1 MTMSMQR
8 LARRGPR
15 LSILAGAVALAT
27 LAALD
32 TAQARPVTEARIVAA
47 DREPHNWLA
56 HGRTYGEQR
65 YSPLKQVHDGN
76 VAQLGLAWSYA
87 TNTTRGLQA
96 TPLVIDGR
104 MYATGV
110 WSVVYA
116 LDAKTG
122 RPLWTFDPQ
131 VPREWGRY
139 ACCDAVNR
147 GVAAWGDALYVG
159 TLDGRLVAL
168 DARSGRKLWE
178 VDTIDRKKPYT
189 ITGAPRVV
197 KGKVLIGN
205 GGGEYG
211 VRGYLS
217 AYDARTGKLAWRF
230 YTVPGDPKLG
240 FEHPELEPAAKT
252 WTGEW
257 WKHGGGGTVWDSMAY
272 DPELDT
278 LYVGTGNGSPWSRAI
293 RSPGGGDNLYLSS
306 ILALDPDTGRL
317 KWHYQVT
324 PAENWDYTA
333 TQHIILADLQF
344 DGRPRKVLMQAPKN
358 GFFYVLDRATGEL
371 LAADKYIPAT
381 WASHVDLKTGRP
393 VETPEGD
400 WSKETRLIVPA
411 AFGGHN
417 WHPMAY
423 NPQTQLVYIPAMQPA
438 GIYPPSAE
446 WLERGKYTRRELFWN
461 PGVDWNAYTDT
472 IYGLLQQLGG
482 ELPQDR
488 GYLKA
493 WDPVARK
500 TRWEIEHPAFWN
512 GGLLTTAGNLLFQ
525 GTGDGRFVA
534 YSADTGRTLWSVPT
548 MIGII
553 APPMTY
559 AVDGE
564 QYVAVLA
571 GYGGAGGVTGGDPRT
586 MASARYLN
594 DGHILVFKLGGKAPM
609 PRVAERN
616 LDIPEPPAL
625 AATPEQVE
633 NGKYLYTANCMV
645 CHGALAVSGGV
656 VPDLRRLPAAKHGLF
671 KEIVFDGVIHS
682 AGMPRMGDLLTE
694 QDVRDIQ
701 AYVIQRARED
711 RAAGQAPVAPAT
723 KP

>member
-1 MTMSMQR
+1 MARTQTGR
-8 LARRGPR
+8 LLAG
-15 LSILAGAVALAT
+15 LILAASGALCAQGAH
-27 LAALD
+27 AA
-32 TAQARPVTEARIVAA
+32 PVTAERIIAA
-47 DREPHNWLA
+47 DREPQNWLA
-56 HGRTYGEQR
+56 HGRTYDEQR
-65 YSPLKQVHDGN
+65 YSPLAQINDSN
-76 VAQLGLAWSYA
+76 VAKLGLAWSYA

-104 MYATGV
+104 MYVTGV

-122 RPLWTFDPQ
+122 RELWRYDPQ
-131 VPREWGRY
+131 VPRAWGRY

-147 GVAAWGDALYVG
+147 GVAAWGNALYLG
-159 TLDGRLVAL
+159 TLDGRLIAL
-168 DARSGRKLWE
+168 DARTGRRLWE
-178 VDTIDRKKPYT
+178 VNTIDRSKPYT

-230 YTVPGDPKLG
+230 YTVPGNPKEG
-240 FEHPELEPAAKT
+240 FEHPELEQAAKT

-257 WKHGGGGTVWDSMAY
+257 WVGGGGGTVWDSMAY

-278 LYVGTGNGSPWSRAI
+278 LYVGTGNGSPWNRAI
-293 RSPGGGDNLYLSS
+293 RSPGGGDNLFLSS

-324 PAENWDYTA
+324 PADNWDYTA
-333 TQHIILADLQF
+333 TQHIVLADLVF
-344 DGRPRKVLMQAPKN
+344 DGKPRKVLMQAPKN
-358 GFFYVLDRATGEL
+358 GFFYVLDRVTGEL
-371 LAADKYIPAT
+371 LAADKYIPAN

-400 WSKETRLIVPA
+400 WTQGTRMIVPA
-411 AFGGHN
+411 PFGGHN

-423 NPQTQLVYIPAMQPA
+423 NPRTGLVYIPAMQPA
-438 GIYPPSAE
+438 GIYTPSQE
-446 WLERGKYTRRELFWN
+446 FLKSGRYTRRDLFWN
-461 PGVDWNAYTDT
+461 PGLDWNAYADT
-472 IYGLLQQLGG
+472 VDAILQQTGG
-482 ELPQDR
+482 KLPEDR

-493 WDPVARK
+493 WDPIARR

-534 YSADTGRTLWSVPT
+534 YAADTGETLWAVPT
-548 MIGII
+548 LVGII
-553 APPMTY
+553 APPITY
-559 AVDGE
+559 MVDGE

-571 GYGGAGGVTGGDPRT
+571 GYGGAGGVSGGDPRT
-586 MASARYLN
+586 MASARHLN
-594 DGHILVFKLGGKAPM
+594 EGQILAFKLGGTAPM
-609 PRVAERN
+609 PRIAERSH
-616 LDIPEPPAL
+616 DIPEPPAIT
-625 AATPEQVE
+625 ATPEQLQ
-633 NGKYLYTANCMV
+633 NGKYKYTATCMV
-645 CHGALAVSGGV
+645 CHGALVVSGGV
-656 VPDLRRLPAAKHGLF
+656 VPDLRRLTPAKHALF
-671 KEIVFDGVIHS
+671 KEIVYDGVMHG
-682 AGMPRMGDLLTE
+682 AGMPRMGDLLSE

-701 AYVIQRARED
+701 AYVAERARQD
-711 RAAGQAPVAPAT
+711 RALAGARTAAQTP
-723 KP
+723 